1 MNSFYIRRVKLK
13 NFLQFRDAV
22 INLSPRP
29 GKNIAVIEGLNGSGK
44 SNILRAIDWCLFN
57 SGHWEKFLIVS
68 TPLCNSKVF
77 RALKTK
83 ACAEISVELTLETP
97 EGKLLISRSV
107 KAGKNLA
114 GQESLD
120 KRSMSFSV
128 RGATKDGLQEI
139 LSPGKYLA
147 GLFKP
152 DSGRLSFIDGDLLL
166 NFRTEFKREEI
177 RKALPEMISGA
188 RERVDRCLKR
198 GGPDFTS
205 CLSSSD
211 AILAGYGMLAYLRK
225 KAGIN
230 SPLIIDCPF
239 SYLSNDHRIELAA
252 WLKEKFKDS
261 QLILL
266 MTSQAEADDICS
278 ALAPQVSDKLKIR
291 QTGSC
296 VSEIKKAAVRRSA
309 GPFS

>member
-22 INLSPRP
+22 INLNPRP
-29 GKNIAVIEGLNGSGK
+29 GKNIAVIDGLNGSGK

-97 EGKLLISRSV
+97 EGELLISRSV
-107 KAGKNLA
+107 KAGKNPA

-120 KRSMSFSV
+120 KRSMRFSV
-128 RGATKDGLQEI
+128 RCATKDGLQEI

-152 DSGRLSFIDGDLLL
+152 DSGRLSFIDGDLLR
-166 NFRTEFKREEI
+166 NFRTGLKREEI

-188 RERVDRCLKR
+188 RERVDRYSKR

-211 AILAGYGMLAYLRK
+211 ATLAGYGMLAYLRK

-261 QLILL
+261 QVILL

-291 QTGSC
+291 QAGSC

-309 GPFS
+309 DPLS

>member
-22 INLSPRP
+22 INLNPRP
-29 GKNIAVIEGLNGSGK
+29 GKSIAIIEGLNGSGK
-44 SNILRAIDWCLFN
+44 SNILRAIDWCLFD

-68 TPLCNSKVF
+68 MPLCNSKVF

-97 EGKLLISRSV
+97 EGELLISRSV

-114 GQESLD
+114 GRESLD
-120 KRSMSFSV
+120 KRSMRFSV
-128 RGATKDGLQEI
+128 RGATKEGLQEI
-139 LSPGKYLA
+139 LSPGKYIA

-152 DSGRLSFIDGDLLL
+152 DRGRLSFIDGDLLR
-166 NFRTEFKREEI
+166 NFRAAFKREEM
-177 RKALPEMISGA
+177 RKALPEIMGA
-188 RERVDRCLKR
+188 ARDKVDRYLKR

-205 CLSSSD
+205 CLSSSE
-211 AILAGYGMLAYLRK
+211 AVIAGYGMLAYLRK

-239 SYLSNDHRIELAA
+239 SYLPNAYGIELAA
-252 WLKEKFKDS
+252 WLKDKFRDS
-261 QLILL
+261 QVILL
-266 MTSQAEADDICS
+266 MTFRPEPDEISL
-278 ALAPQVSDKLKIR
+278 ALEPQLSDRLEIR
-291 QTGSC
+291 QSASW
-296 VSEIKKAAVRRSA
+296 VSEIKKAAVRRRA
-309 GPFS
+309 GPLS